1 MRGKLIG
8 YEFLKDLLGTSAF
21 PMDRP
26 AKVSSVTKVTQMAD
40 VIAVPATVAPM
51 SDAPLEHLHFA
62 IKHEGLQLQAAILAL
77 KKMSDQDV
85 AQAFENSPSSAYM
98 RQICYL
104 WELANGKRLEGLPA
118 ATGAYSPLFDPDK
131 FVTGPTQRNSRWRVD
146 FNGLGSPSYCPTVRR
161 TPEIQTLLDKNIL
174 GSAGDFI
181 ASLDKTVLDRAVRWA
196 YLSETQ
202 GSYAIE
208 NELPTSSKAEAFSTL
223 LARAHAPERITEDY
237 LVALQNLAVSNPLDK
252 AVQFRAQQNWL
263 RNALPGA
270 LGVTY
275 LPPAPSLL
283 MPLMDQIMAL
293 ANGTSSGVN
302 PLVLGSLV
310 SFGFVFAHP
319 FMDGNGRLSRF
330 LFHKLVCS
338 QGALPSGLVLPV
350 SVAMKRHE
358 QKYLQVLQTFSKP
371 ARALWQVTAID
382 DVRMDAVF
390 KGDPEIYRYWDA
402 TDCVAFGLQMASEA
416 LDQDLREESTFLH
429 RFDLVYKAL
438 NDALDMNNNDLVLLV
453 RSCLQNEGKL
463 STNRQKQLIA
473 KGHPAALLEHAQQV
487 VTATL
492 NVKVLAPHTDS
503 HQGNLGT

>member
-26 AKVSSVTKVTQMAD
+26 AKVSSVTKVTPMSDAL
-40 VIAVPATVAPM
+40 AVPATVAPI

-62 IKHEGLQLQAAILAL
+62 LKHEGLQLQAAILAL
-77 KKMSDQDV
+77 KKMDGKDI
-85 AQAFENSPSSAYM
+85 AQAFENSPSSAYL

-104 WELANGKRLEGLPA
+104 WELANGKPLEGLPA

-131 FVTGPTQRNSRWRVD
+131 FVTGPAHRDTRWRVD

-161 TPEIQTLLDKNIL
+161 TSEIQTLLDKNIL
-174 GSAGDFI
+174 GSASEFI

-208 NELPTSSKAEAFSTL
+208 NELPTSSKTEAFAAL
-223 LARAHAPERITEDY
+223 LARAHAPERITEEY

-252 AVQFRAQQNWL
+252 AVQFRAEQNWL
-263 RNALPGA
+263 RSGLPGA

-275 LPPAPSLL
+275 LPPEPDL
-283 MPLMDQIMAL
+283 MMSLMDQIMKL
-293 ANGTSSGVN
+293 ANSTNSGIN

-338 QGALPSGLVLPV
+338 HGVLPNGLVLPV

-358 QKYLQVLQTFSKP
+358 ERYLQVLQTFSKP
-371 ARALWQVTAID
+371 ARELWQVTAID
-382 DVRMDAVF
+382 DVRIDAAF

-416 LDQDLREESTFLH
+416 LDRDLRDESEFLH

-473 KGHPAALLEHAQQV
+473 KGHPAALLEQAQQV
-487 VTATL
+487 VAATL
-492 NVKVLAPHTDS
+492 ELMARD
-503 HQGNLGT
+503 Q